1 MYIFISLVIL
11 VGAAFLQT
19 TLSPFMKISGV
30 HPDLVLLLVISWV
43 ILRGLEEGLFWA
55 VVGGLSLD
63 ILSGAPFGAFTF
75 SMVVVALLTSLFHGR
90 IFGSSII
97 LPLSLTF
104 PLSLLFNGLVLL
116 LLMVLGRPMD
126 WSAAFF
132 NILLPVAIFN
142 TMVMVLVFPLL
153 YLLNRVLTPRQLS
166 F

>member
-11 VGAAFLQT
+11 VGSVFLQT
-19 TLSPFMKISGV
+19 TLSPFVKISGV
-30 HPDLVLLLVISWV
+30 HPDLVLVLVISWV

-55 VVGGLSLD
+55 AIGGLSLD
-63 ILSGAPFGAFTF
+63 IFSGAPFGVFTL
-75 SMVVVALLTSLFHGR
+75 SMVVVALVTSLFHGR
-90 IFGSSII
+90 VFGSSII

-116 LLMVLGRPMD
+116 LLMLLGRPMD

-153 YLLNRVLTPRQLS
+153 YLLNRVLTPKQLS

>member
-30 HPDLVLLLVISWV
+30 HPDLVLVLVIGWV

-55 VVGGLSLD
+55 VVGGLSID

-75 SMVVVALLTSLFHGR
+75 SMVTVALLTSLFHGR

-104 PLSLLFNGLVLL
+104 PLSLLFNGVVLL

-126 WSAAFF
+126 WSVAFF